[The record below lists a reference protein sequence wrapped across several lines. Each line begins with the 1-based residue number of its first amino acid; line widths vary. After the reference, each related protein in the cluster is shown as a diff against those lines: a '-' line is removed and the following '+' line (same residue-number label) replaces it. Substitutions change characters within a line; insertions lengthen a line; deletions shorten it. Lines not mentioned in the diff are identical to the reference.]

1 MSSILTVS
9 QLNRYISFR
18 MKEDK
23 NLRSILIK
31 GEISNFTNHTKTGHL
46 YFTLKDN
53 ECSVKAIMFNSMA
66 SRLRFTPSSGMNV
79 IISANVQVFER
90 DGIYQLY
97 VNDMQ
102 PDGIGALYLA
112 FEQLREKLSEEGL
125 FDEAIKKPLPPF
137 PQKIGIVTSPD
148 AAALQD
154 MLNIISRRYP
164 IAEVV
169 IFPCLVQG
177 ENAPSSICTALKKA
191 DKCNLDIIIVGRGGG
206 SLEDLMAFNSESV
219 ARTIF
224 LCNTPIISAV
234 GHETDTT
241 ISDYAAD
248 LRAPTPSAAAELAVP
263 EISALNNYINS
274 IEITLNKLIIGK
286 ITELRQD
293 IDIKEQHLKLMLP
306 AKKIE
311 TSRKTIDNAEQ
322 RINNALK
329 NKILLSRAVLAEKS
343 AVLDNLSPLKI
354 MNRGYSLVYKDK
366 KIIKSSSALKS
377 GDKIDITLADGQ
389 ISAVIE

>member
-263 EISALNNYINS
+263 EISALNSYINS

-329 NKILLSRAVLAEKS
+329 NKILLSKAVLAEKS
-343 AVLDNLSPLKI
+343 AALDNLSPLKI

-366 KIIKSSSALKS
+366 KIIKSSSALKC
-377 GDKIDITLADGQ
+377 GDKIDITLSDGQ
-389 ISAVIE
+389 VSAVIE

>member
-112 FEQLREKLSEEGL
+112 FEQLRKKLSEEGL

-164 IAEVV
+164 VAEVV

-263 EISALNNYINS
+263 EISALNSYINS

-343 AVLDNLSPLKI
+343 AALDNLSPLKI

-389 ISAVIE
+389 VSAVIE

>member
-125 FDEAIKKPLPPF
+125 FDEAIKKPLPTF

-263 EISALNNYINS
+263 EISALNSYINS

-343 AVLDNLSPLKI
+343 AALDNLSPLKI

-366 KIIKSSSALKS
+366 KIIKSSSALKC
-377 GDKIDITLADGQ
+377 GDKIDITLSDGQ
-389 ISAVIE
+389 VSAVIE

>member
-164 IAEVV
+164 IAEAV

-263 EISALNNYINS
+263 EISALNSYINS

-343 AVLDNLSPLKI
+343 AALDNLSPLKI

-366 KIIKSSSALKS
+366 KIIKSSSALKC
-377 GDKIDITLADGQ
+377 GDKIDITLSDGQ
-389 ISAVIE
+389 VSAVIE

>member
-18 MKEDK
+18 LKEDK

-154 MLNIISRRYP
+154 ILNIISRRYP

-177 ENAPSSICTALKKA
+177 ENAPPSICTALKKA

-343 AVLDNLSPLKI
+343 AALDNLSPLKI

>member
-112 FEQLREKLSEEGL
+112 FEQLRKKLSEEGL

-148 AAALQD
+148 AAALKD

-263 EISALNNYINS
+263 EISALNSYINS

-343 AVLDNLSPLKI
+343 AALDNLSPLKI

-389 ISAVIE
+389 VSAVIE

>member
-125 FDEAIKKPLPPF
+125 FDEAIKKPLPTF

-177 ENAPSSICTALKKA
+177 ENAPSSIYTALKKA

-263 EISALNNYINS
+263 EISALNSYINS

-329 NKILLSRAVLAEKS
+329 NKILLSKAVLAEKS
-343 AVLDNLSPLKI
+343 AALDNLSPLKI

-389 ISAVIE
+389 VSAVIE

>member
-53 ECSVKAIMFNSMA
+53 ECSIKAIMFNSMA

-112 FEQLREKLSEEGL
+112 FEQLRKKLSEEGL

-263 EISALNNYINS
+263 EISALNSYINS

-343 AVLDNLSPLKI
+343 AALDNLSPLKI

-389 ISAVIE
+389 VSAVIE

>member
-1 MSSILTVS
+1 MH
-9 QLNRYISFR
+9 SF
-18 MKEDK
+18 
-23 NLRSILIK
+23 
-31 GEISNFTNHTKTGHL
+31 
-46 YFTLKDN
+46 
-53 ECSVKAIMFNSMA
+53 
-66 SRLRFTPSSGMNV
+66 
-79 IISANVQVFER
+79 
-90 DGIYQLY
+90 
-97 VNDMQ
+97 
-102 PDGIGALYLA
+102 
-112 FEQLREKLSEEGL
+112 
-125 FDEAIKKPLPPF
+125 
-137 PQKIGIVTSPD
+137 
-148 AAALQD
+148 
-154 MLNIISRRYP
+154 
-164 IAEVV
+164 
-169 IFPCLVQG
+169 
-177 ENAPSSICTALKKA
+177 KA

-263 EISALNNYINS
+263 EISALNSYINS

-329 NKILLSRAVLAEKS
+329 NKILLSKAVLAEKS
-343 AVLDNLSPLKI
+343 AALDNLSPLKI

-389 ISAVIE
+389 VSAVIE

>member
-112 FEQLREKLSEEGL
+112 FEQLRKKLSEEGL

-169 IFPCLVQG
+169 IFHCLVQG

-263 EISALNNYINS
+263 EISALNSYINS

-311 TSRKTIDNAEQ
+311 TSRKTIDNVEQ

-343 AVLDNLSPLKI
+343 AALDNLSPLKI

-389 ISAVIE
+389 VSAVIE

>member
-18 MKEDK
+18 LKEDK

-164 IAEVV
+164 IAEAV

-329 NKILLSRAVLAEKS
+329 NKILLSRAILAEKS

>member
-1 MSSILTVS
+1 
-9 QLNRYISFR
+9 
-18 MKEDK
+18 
-23 NLRSILIK
+23 
-31 GEISNFTNHTKTGHL
+31 
-46 YFTLKDN
+46 
-53 ECSVKAIMFNSMA
+53 
-66 SRLRFTPSSGMNV
+66 
-79 IISANVQVFER
+79 
-90 DGIYQLY
+90 
-97 VNDMQ
+97 
-102 PDGIGALYLA
+102 
-112 FEQLREKLSEEGL
+112 
-125 FDEAIKKPLPPF
+125 
-137 PQKIGIVTSPD
+137 
-148 AAALQD
+148 
-154 MLNIISRRYP
+154 
-164 IAEVV
+164 
-169 IFPCLVQG
+169 
-177 ENAPSSICTALKKA
+177 
-191 DKCNLDIIIVGRGGG
+191 
-206 SLEDLMAFNSESV
+206 MAFNSESV

-263 EISALNNYINS
+263 EISALNSYINS

-343 AVLDNLSPLKI
+343 AALDNLSPLKI

-389 ISAVIE
+389 VSAVIE

>member
-112 FEQLREKLSEEGL
+112 FEQLRKKLSEEGL

-169 IFPCLVQG
+169 IFHCLVQG

-263 EISALNNYINS
+263 EISALNSYINS

-329 NKILLSRAVLAEKS
+329 NKILLSKAVLAEKS
-343 AVLDNLSPLKI
+343 AALDNLSPLKI

-389 ISAVIE
+389 VSAVIE